1 MSVKQLDGTKDFS
14 GSARLLALVIAPLA
28 PIAAVLVGTTWT
40 AILPATL
47 IFALLAVVSSR
58 VEDHLRP
65 VMISVSLMGS
75 CIALTSALAGH
86 PWQIDTHMLYYASL
100 AVIATMGSLKAL
112 VTAVLITLVHHLTF
126 GLLMPTL
133 VFPEMPLF
141 DTLGRIA
148 LHGAIW
154 VLEAGILVWW
164 MTRSAAAD
172 AAVRE
177 GREQLAAT
185 LAQAEQAKQEAEAAR
200 ISAVATADRTRR
212 EGQRAAA
219 AVEQIA
225 TAAEASADHA
235 SNAQSVMTQ
244 TRDEADRSS
253 EVVTRAHEAMDAIKS
268 SSEKITTIIG
278 VIDEIARQT
287 DLLALNAA
295 VESARA
301 GEAGRGF
308 AVVATEV
315 RKLAQRSADAS
326 KEIRDLVITSS
337 EQVDHGVTLVG
348 ETGDTLSRIAG
359 AVSDLNDVLSQ
370 IVAGA
375 ADQSEGLAQVNVAIA
390 RIDTIRDDCEEDALQ
405 EARPSAK
412 PSVKPATKPSA
423 GADAAAAEGI
433 SFDMSDDDDDV
444 DFVATKAA

>member
-1 MSVKQLDGTKDFS
+1 MSVNMLETSKDFS
-14 GSARLLALVIAPLA
+14 GTARLVALGMMPLG
-28 PIAAVLVGTTWT
+28 PIAAFVVGGPLMTVVASAVIFAVMALVAGRLDAKMRPIMLAVALVGQCV
-40 AILPATL
+40 A
-47 IFALLAVVSSR
+47 F
-58 VEDHLRP
+58 
-65 VMISVSLMGS
+65 
-75 CIALTSALAGH
+75 TSAFAGH
-86 PWQIDTHMLYYASL
+86 AWQVDTHMLFFAVL
-100 AVIATMGSLKAL
+100 AIVATMGSLPAL
-112 VTAVLITLVHHLTF
+112 IAGVAVTAVHHLSF
-126 GLLMPTL
+126 GLLLPSL
-133 VFPEMPLF
+133 VFPEMSLME
-141 DTLGRIA
+141 TLGRVI
-148 LHGAIW
+148 LHAVI
-154 VLEAGILVWW
+154 VLFEAGILAWS
-164 MTRSAAAD
+164 MIRSAAVD
-172 AAVRE
+172 AEVRSA
-177 GREQLAAT
+177 REELALT
-185 LAQAEQAKQEAEAAR
+185 VERAETAKLEAEAAR
-200 ISAVATADRTRR
+200 AAAVETADRTRR

-225 TAAEASADHA
+225 TSAEASADHA

-244 TRDEADRSS
+244 TRDEAARSS
-253 EVVTRAHEAMDAIKS
+253 EVVTRAHEAMDAIKA

-348 ETGDTLSRIAG
+348 ETGDALSRISG
-359 AVSDLNDVLSQ
+359 AVSELNDVLSQ

-390 RIDTIRDDCEEDALQ
+390 RIDTIRDECDE
-405 EARPSAK
+405 EAR
-412 PSVKPATKPSA
+412 KPSA
-423 GADAAAAEGI
+423 TKATAASAPATTSTAAAGI
-433 SFDMSDDDDDV
+433 AFDMGDDDNV
-444 DFVATKAA
+444 DFISSQAA